1 MVLWIILGIFGI
13 IAILGMVIF
22 NQLVGLR
29 QMTHNGWS
37 DIEVQ
42 LKRRADLIPQLVRTV
57 KAYAKHEKDLFTE
70 IVEKRNQALAA
81 GADMKSRGAAEHALG
96 RPMSRLL
103 AIAEDYPDL
112 KANENYLDLQYELAD
127 TEDKIE
133 MARRFYNGAVRGLN
147 TKVQSVPANI
157 IAGMFNFKAREYFE
171 LAAGE
176 GKLPDV
182 NF

>member
-1 MVLWIILGIFGI
+1 MVLWIILGILGI
-13 IAILGMVIF
+13 ATVLGMVIF
-22 NQLVGLR
+22 NQLIGLR
-29 QMTHNGWS
+29 QMAHNGWS

-57 KAYAKHEKDLFTE
+57 KAYAKHEKGLFAE

-81 GADMKSRGAAEHALG
+81 GTDMKSRGAAEHALG
-96 RPMSRLL
+96 RPISRLL

-112 KANENYLDLQYELAD
+112 KANENYLDLQNELAD

-133 MARRFYNGAVRGLN
+133 MSRRFYNGAVRGLN

-176 GKLPDV
+176 GNLPDV